1 MLMDVKTMSA
11 TASGLTLEPAAKLMN
26 AGTHTPST
34 AMTEPMN
41 MWMIMESAATSRA
54 NREDVLG
61 HGAGKHDVGDPGVLP
76 VAPPTEPTAM
86 AAVRNMR
93 DLMSTAFQLAGVR
106 TSPMMGMARDADGK
120 RHPADVIARDGE
132 PQRDGDDKPHDG
144 ADLLNGELAERGLLA
159 TICSRS

>member
-1 MLMDVKTMSA
+1 
-11 TASGLTLEPAAKLMN
+11 MN

-41 MWMIMESAATSRA
+41 MWMTMESAATSRA
-54 NREDVLG
+54 NRKMFSGTELG
-61 HGAGKHDVGDPGVLP
+61 STTSAIQAFMP

-106 TSPMMGMARDADGK
+106 TSPMMGMARET
-120 RHPADVIARDGE
+120 PMARVTQ
-132 PQRDGDDKPHDG
+132 PM
-144 ADLLNGELAERGLLA
+144 
-159 TICSRS
+159 

>member
-54 NREDVLG
+54 NRKMFSGTELG
-61 HGAGKHDVGDPGVLP
+61 STTSAIQAFMP

-106 TSPMMGMARDADGK
+106 TSPMMGMARET
-120 RHPADVIARDGE
+120 PMARVTQ
-132 PQRDGDDKPHDG
+132 PM
-144 ADLLNGELAERGLLA
+144 
-159 TICSRS
+159 